1 MSELIT
7 DELSSYIL
15 DQLEAQGIAVEK
27 EARVDRPN
35 MPEDIT
41 QLQDEDLMVLYTQFI
56 AYSDFLNTQLACAVI
71 DEKDIERQISI
82 SEAENMISQG
92 ANTKLTVTA
101 MKASMEV
108 TPSVRDIKIRH
119 LQKYAYRKLLET
131 IANNTERHS
140 AVCSRE
146 LTRRTAGDNFKTR
159 SRKFVI

>member
-15 DQLEAQGIAVEK
+15 DQLETQGIAVEK

-56 AYSDFLNTQLACAVI
+56 AYSDFLNTQLACAII

-108 TPSVRDIKIRH
+108 NPEVRDIKIRH
-119 LQKYAYRKLLET
+119 IQKYAYRKLLET

>member
-15 DQLEAQGIAVEK
+15 DQLETQGIAVEK

-56 AYSDFLNTQLACAVI
+56 AYSDFLNTQLACAII

-108 TPSVRDIKIRH
+108 NPEVRDIKIRH